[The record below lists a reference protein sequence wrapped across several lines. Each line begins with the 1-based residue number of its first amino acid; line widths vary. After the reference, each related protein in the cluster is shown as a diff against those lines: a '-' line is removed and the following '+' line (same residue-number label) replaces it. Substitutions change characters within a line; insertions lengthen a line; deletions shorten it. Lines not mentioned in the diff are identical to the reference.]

1 MFLIYHT
8 YQTVTNITYI
18 VYITH
23 ITCTRC
29 ITYVGLLFKWMYA
42 YQVRT
47 VWAFILPKDSC
58 SKKYLEFF
66 FLPKSSCSKKYLIY
80 QTFFFVAKLYILD
93 INSPYV
99 SIYIY
104 KIYHRSNRY
113 HIFHNIMDIAY
124 IICITY
130 IIKIMNITSIKN
142 T

>member
-18 VYITH
+18 MYITVVYITH

-29 ITYVGLLFKWMYA
+29 ITYIAHKYIWYICVSVYIQKFPKGLLFKWMYA

-66 FLPKSSCSKKYLIY
+66 FLPKSSCSKKYLIF
-80 QTFFFVAKLYILD
+80 QTFFFKGPIRYILD
-93 INSPYV
+93 MNCAWV
-99 SIYIY
+99 SIYI
-104 KIYHRSNRY
+104 IY
-113 HIFHNIMDIAY
+113 IM
-124 IICITY
+124 
-130 IIKIMNITSIKN
+130 
-142 T
+142 